1 VRSETPSIAEGRAS
15 TAERRNSCP
24 VRLHAA
30 PRAVAESLSLVPARR
45 RIVSDAGRRTLPLR
59 LETRVIILGIIL
71 IVLGYVAPVP
81 AFVATIGWI
90 LLVVGLILTVLGAV
104 GRPMGRKTYF

>member
-1 VRSETPSIAEGRAS
+1 MPSQNRWASCRPAPDRSE
-15 TAERRNSCP
+15 
-24 VRLHAA
+24 
-30 PRAVAESLSLVPARR
+30 
-45 RIVSDAGRRTLPLR
+45 AGRRTLPLR

-104 GRPMGRKTYF
+104 GRPVGRKTYF